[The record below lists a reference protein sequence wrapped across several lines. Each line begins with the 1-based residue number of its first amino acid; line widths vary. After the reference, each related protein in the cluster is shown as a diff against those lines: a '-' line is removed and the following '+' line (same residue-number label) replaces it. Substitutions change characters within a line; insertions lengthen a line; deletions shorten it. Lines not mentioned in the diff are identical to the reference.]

1 MTTETENRPLR
12 VLGVFAHPDD
22 AMFFCGATLALFAMD
37 GAELTLVVATSGD
50 KGSDDLEMTSERLVE
65 IREAEERAAGAA
77 LGAKDVVFLRY
88 KDGELAPTLD
98 LRRDIVRMIR
108 MKKPDIVFTLDPT
121 VFWYGT
127 GGINHPDHRAIGEAT
142 LAAVFP
148 TARDRL
154 NFPEQERDEGL
165 EAHKALTVYIAG
177 AADPTMT
184 LDVTRS
190 IDTKIRS
197 LHEHK
202 SQIKDMEAME
212 KRIKE
217 RALDPTAPSQYP
229 RYVEHFRVIQLR

>member
-108 MKKPDIVFTLDPT
+108 MKKPLRIMM
-121 VFWYGT
+121 
-127 GGINHPDHRAIGEAT
+127 NRH
-142 LAAVFP
+142 
-148 TARDRL
+148 
-154 NFPEQERDEGL
+154 
-165 EAHKALTVYIAG
+165 G
-177 AADPTMT
+177 AM
-184 LDVTRS
+184 LIEES
-190 IDTKIRS
+190 W
-197 LHEHK
+197 
-202 SQIKDMEAME
+202 
-212 KRIKE
+212 
-217 RALDPTAPSQYP
+217 
-229 RYVEHFRVIQLR
+229 IQRK